1 MVPLGRDIGYLPGT
15 VEEKLHSWMLPIYDN
30 MEFIMHSSQVGQHFE
45 ELDGDRYERR
55 KGEKISKG
63 TRQTGKMVSLRP
75 MDDLVKNGKL
85 SLRSNHLY
93 AWSLNSLS
101 IYSY

>member
-1 MVPLGRDIGYLPGT
+1 MSMRKFLSLVRWFHFGRDIGYLPGT

-55 KGEKISKG
+55 KREKGRAIG
-63 TRQTGKMVSLRP
+63 VIRQ
-75 MDDLVKNGKL
+75 
-85 SLRSNHLY
+85 HQ
-93 AWSLNSLS
+93 A
-101 IYSY
+101 